1 MKKVI
6 LLALTAMLAITML
19 GSCSTT
25 FTATN
30 GKLAYGQING
40 TDKGA
45 FEAKGPVTYIIHPS
59 LISLKATNKEL
70 DTIIEPALAAQGAN
84 GAKNVE
90 IVYGFDI
97 VGMIIRYVTGGLLGW
112 DYVKVTGTAVKY

>member
-1 MKKVI
+1 MKKII
-6 LLALTAMLAITML
+6 LLALTAMLAVTML

-25 FTATN
+25 FKATN
-30 GKLAYGQING
+30 GKLAYGDIKG
-40 TDKGA
+40 TDKGT
-45 FEAKGPVTYIIHPS
+45 FEVKGPVTYILHPS

-90 IVYGFDI
+90 IVYGFDV
-97 VGMIIRYVTGGLLGW
+97 VGFVVRYLTGIIGL